1 MFITISMA
9 LESIVNRVYRALE
22 EICNVCVFSCVYM
35 FVAYGSTTQF
45 IRAKNQG
52 KLIHK
57 TYSNI
62 EHWNKTKLD
71 QQQI

>member
-1 MFITISMA
+1 MA
-9 LESIVNRVYRALE
+9 LEVHRALE
-22 EICNVCVFSCVYM
+22 EIYLQCMCVYVFSCVYM

-45 IRAKNQG
+45 SRAKNQG

-62 EHWNKTKLD
+62 EHWSKTQQD

>member
-1 MFITISMA
+1 MFITVSVA
-9 LESIVNRVYRALE
+9 LESIVNRVHRALE
-22 EICNVCVFSCVYM
+22 EIYLQCVCVCVFSCVYM

-45 IRAKNQG
+45 SRAKNQG

-62 EHWNKTKLD
+62 EH
-71 QQQI
+71 